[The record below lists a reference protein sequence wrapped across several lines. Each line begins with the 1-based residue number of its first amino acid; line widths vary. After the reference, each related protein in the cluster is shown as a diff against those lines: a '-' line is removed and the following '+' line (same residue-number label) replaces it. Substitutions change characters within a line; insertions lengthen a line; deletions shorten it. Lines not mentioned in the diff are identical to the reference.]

1 MPECDLDRPRLRPLS
16 ADRYDHQGQ
25 AFAAL
30 ADPLGAF
37 ADRVLVP
44 LPMFLH
50 VVRHLDGQTTM
61 ADIQARV
68 LRETGQLLRSEDLKR
83 LVEQLD
89 AALVIDGPSYRA
101 FVEDYRRQR
110 LRPAALAGRSYP
122 GTERA
127 LRAHLARLF
136 AHESAAGSPAPVA
149 IADGPTAALRGVI
162 SPHIDFHRG
171 GPVYTWA
178 YRELVEKSDADVFV
192 ILGVAHSPCA
202 RRFAL
207 TRKDFATPL
216 GTAPTDQDFVDRLA
230 ELAGAE
236 LFDDELAHRGE
247 HSVEFQVVFL
257 QYVMGDRPFS
267 IVPILVGSFHDL
279 MTSGIDP
286 IDDPQV
292 RRFVEALRQAEAA
305 SGRKVAYVGGIDLG
319 HVGRE
324 FGDPDLLDDPTLD
337 GLRAF
342 DRAMIDRAEAA
353 DPAGWFA
360 QAAAVGDRWRVCGL
374 AATYTMLHAIGPARG
389 RLLRYDQAVDAARTC
404 CVSFASLAFDEA
416 AGPASEG
423 PDRAVTG

>member
-16 ADRYDHQGQ
+16 AERFDHQGQ
-25 AFAAL
+25 PFAAL

-37 ADRVLVP
+37 DDRVLVP

-50 VVRHLDGQTTM
+50 VVRHLDGRTTL
-61 ADIQARV
+61 ADVQARV
-68 LRETGQLLRSEDLKR
+68 LRETGQLLRTEDLRR

-89 AALVIDGPSYRA
+89 AAMVIDGPSFRA
-101 FVEDYRRQR
+101 FVDEYRRQR
-110 LRPAALAGRSYP
+110 LRPAVLAGRSYP
-122 GTERA
+122 ATERA

-136 AHESAAGSPAPVA
+136 VHESAAGPPTPAPA
-149 IADGPTAALRGVI
+149 EGPAAALRGVI
-162 SPHIDFHRG
+162 SPHIDFQRG

-178 YRELVEKSDADVFV
+178 YRELVEKSDAEVFV

-216 GTAPTDQDFVDRLA
+216 GTAPTDQDFVDQLA
-230 ELAGAE
+230 DLAGSD

-279 MTSGIDP
+279 MAAGIDP

-292 RRFVEALRQAEAA
+292 RRFVEALRQAEAE

-324 FGDPDLLDDPTLD
+324 FGDADLLDDPTLD

-342 DRAMIDRAEAA
+342 DRGMIDRAEAA

-360 QAAAVGDRWRVCGL
+360 TAAAVGDRWRVCGL

-416 AGPASEG
+416 AELVAEG
-423 PDRAVTG
+423 PDGAKP